1 LTPNPERSRFA
12 MTNAVTYAEVE
23 LGVHEAYNEAL
34 RTLNESR
41 VYGDTIVNYRDKIRE
56 IEARIAYREVQIM
69 DDEWTKHPEMAV
81 TRMDKHVKAAQLKD
95 EELQEL
101 HSSLRTIKRMLDESE
116 LAKAGFEG
124 MVRIESARMIEL
136 GGYLQYLA
144 AAKTAQLV
152 RATPEKQE

>member
-1 LTPNPERSRFA
+1 

-34 RTLNESR
+34 RALNEAR
-41 VYGDTIVNYRDKIRE
+41 IYGDTIVNYRDKIRE
-56 IEARIAYREVQIM
+56 LESRIAYREVQIV
-69 DDEWTKHPEMAV
+69 DDEWSKHPEMAV
-81 TRMDKHVKAAQLKD
+81 TRMDKHVKAVQLKD
-95 EELQEL
+95 HELLEL
-101 HSSLRTIKRMLDESE
+101 HTDLRNVKRLLDENE
-116 LAKAGFEG
+116 LVKANADAL
-124 MVRIESARMIEL
+124 VRVESARMIEL

>member
-1 LTPNPERSRFA
+1 

-23 LGVHEAYNEAL
+23 LGVHEAWNEAL
-34 RTLNESR
+34 RALNEAR
-41 VYGDTIVNYRDKIRE
+41 VYGDTIVNYRDKIRDLE
-56 IEARIAYREVQIM
+56 SRIAYREVVIV
-69 DDEWTKHPEMAV
+69 DEEWSKHPEMAV

-95 EELQEL
+95 PELQEL
-101 HSSLRTIKRMLDESE
+101 HTDLRNIKRLLDESE
-116 LAKAGFEG
+116 LVKSGYESL
-124 MVRIESARMIEL
+124 VRIESARMIEL